1 VFTWLGG
8 SQVYSGADIDNTTAQ
23 NQESF
28 SLEYKNETEAKW
40 FGGLEESSRF
50 PGDVIT
56 KGYSGSGKV
65 QKFYDSESNI
75 DKMRK
80 NAKSGLRIL
89 MQ

>member
-1 VFTWLGG
+1 LVDDIVVIKKATSVTYNQDNVFTWLGG

-28 SLEYKNETEAKW
+28 SLEDKNETEAKW

-56 KGYSGSGKV
+56 KGYS
-65 QKFYDSESNI
+65 
-75 DKMRK
+75 
-80 NAKSGLRIL
+80 
-89 MQ
+89 